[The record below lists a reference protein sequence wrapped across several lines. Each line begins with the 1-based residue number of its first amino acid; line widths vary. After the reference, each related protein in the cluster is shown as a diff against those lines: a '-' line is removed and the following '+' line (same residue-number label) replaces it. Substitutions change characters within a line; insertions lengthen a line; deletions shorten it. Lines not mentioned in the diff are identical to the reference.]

1 MLVRG
6 NLAFEQ
12 AHSLRAACFAKVVQT
27 QARALP
33 WVHRST
39 SLEVGQSEVALAIP
53 TIGGPEQREE
63 GGVLRERKELAVAP
77 GPAFRRE
84 VEREDADFSDERVCH
99 GSPFYVGDGK
109 MPNSEIMKSTQRY
122 GWKLACGCVPPLGAT
137 VC

>member
-1 MLVRG
+1 MIVRG

-27 QARALP
+27 QTRALP

-63 GGVLRERKELAVAP
+63 RGVLRERQELAVAP
-77 GPAFRRE
+77 GPALGCE
-84 VEREDADFSDERVCH
+84 VEWKNPDLSDERIGHCL
-99 GSPFYVGDGK
+99 S
-109 MPNSEIMKSTQRY
+109 
-122 GWKLACGCVPPLGAT
+122 
-137 VC
+137 